1 MLLTDVFII
10 ENLNILEESK
20 AKGTMKISGVFQRAE
35 EANNN
40 NRIYPKP
47 VLEGQISKIQ
57 PMIEDRRLC
66 GELDHPTNDTVKLSN
81 ASHLITQLKM
91 EGNDVTGEAEILN
104 TPAGL
109 TAQALIKGGVKI
121 GISSR
126 GMGTLSEG
134 DENTKRVNEDFNL
147 VTFDLVADPSTRG
160 AYPGLMESTQRQ
172 MCEGAACVK
181 KSLTERTKE
190 KIFVTLLKNKLT
202 EGSAGVKRLERKRDA
217 IDKAAGPGP
226 NLPPE
231 ARELSVRIGRK
242 KAQGERRKA
251 ARQDSSR
258 NPVYSIMTRLIAE
271 KLTRRQKIGAAALAG
286 GALVAGL
293 SGGKKK
299 HSAPRGGAGVVSVE
313 RGTTG
318 EKTKRDVAHNKAG
331 KQVGRSS
338 VDYPVN
344 SSRNP
349 VYSKMAKII
358 SDSTLHPTDIG
369 GFDKERQRAVT
380 PATPEEMK
388 REQERRKKAGLNPDG
403 TKKKPVKKQTNR
415 EVARATRYEDEGAA
429 VK

>member
-190 KIFVTLLKNKLT
+190 KIFVTLLKNKLA

-293 SGGKKK
+293 SGGKGLWKK

-349 VYSKMAKII
+349 VYSKMAKMIEGVRGVHWHGGGPGPP
-358 SDSTLHPTDIG
+358 SDRDPGRFAEPTPEQLRKA
-369 GFDKERQRAVT
+369 KERA
-380 PATPEEMK
+380 E
-388 REQERRKKAGLNPDG
+388 
-403 TKKKPVKKQTNR
+403 
-415 EVARATRYEDEGAA
+415 
-429 VK
+429 